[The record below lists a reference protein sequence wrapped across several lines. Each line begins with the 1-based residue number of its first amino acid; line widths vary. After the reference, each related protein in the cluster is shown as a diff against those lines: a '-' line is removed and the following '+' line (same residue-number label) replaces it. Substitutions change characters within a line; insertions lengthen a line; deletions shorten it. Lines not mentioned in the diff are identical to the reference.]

1 MSFQTFKEWPF
12 RAKKSALL
20 ATQAVALL
28 YQESILASTLPVQ
41 ESLSRAV
48 AVGAILWAIIGI
60 VFTLW
65 ATPERLAALP
75 KPSARWQQGY
85 LLFAAVFSFALG
97 LIPAHPLTQAPAI
110 LNAALTL
117 TLLHHILFDAGAP
130 IQRPRVWLTVI
141 GIGALIVSLVRAYGL
156 SVYPFIDWNDEPW
169 TLSWALS
176 YLRTG
181 RFSDILMYGL
191 GDAYVAFPRFYVPF
205 AWWLGVVGVGLWEG
219 RLYAFLL
226 TFPLIAFSALAARNL
241 YGRKAG
247 WLTAFVLFASVIV
260 VTAMRIRHDI
270 GLAICTAASL
280 WLYSEA
286 LRQPG
291 RRYLHLIA
299 GIVMGLG
306 MFSHYHAS
314 GLGVALLLGLYLPRY
329 VAQFRQGK
337 RLPEAGLWLYGI
349 GGLIGGGAVLL
360 LQMIPDGL
368 AEWYDQLQEF
378 RNYSNAAEI
387 SVATVSHLL
396 MIAKLSV
403 LELALI
409 GIGAVNAAVRRR
421 PADWA
426 MLAVILFGILAL
438 GVMAKAAIYYYTL
451 PLVPFF
457 ALLIASLLIG
467 PPKQPEGS
475 TSPWRKGQA
484 VAAAVVILPLL
495 GTTLYTPIQHV
506 LSGGPLRLPTPPEAQ
521 WVLDHVEQDRVIAG
535 DARYYLWLHEYPFA
549 AHLLVGYLDPENR
562 ERFGVGPA
570 LWEAVDFDVLIYGSG
585 PGFTSSTAVFRP
597 LVEGDF
603 LQTHGYVAA
612 ADFSTDTNTIIVYTR
627 LPASAVVPSLQA
639 GQP

>member
-1 MSFQTFKEWPF
+1 MSLQTFKKWPF
-12 RAKKSALL
+12 RAKKIALL
-20 ATQAVALL
+20 ATQGVALL
-28 YQESILASTLPVQ
+28 CQGIVLASILPLQ

-48 AVGAILWAIIGI
+48 AVGAILWAVVEI
-60 VFTLW
+60 VFILW

-75 KPSARWQQGY
+75 KPPARWQQGY
-85 LLFAAVFSFALG
+85 LLFAAAFSFVLG

-117 TLLHHILFDAGAP
+117 ILLHRVLFDVDTP

-141 GIGALIVSLVRAYGL
+141 GIGTLIVSLVRAYAL

-181 RFSDILMYGL
+181 HFSDILMHGL

-205 AWWLGVVGVGLWEG
+205 AWWLGIVGVGLWEG
-219 RLYAFLL
+219 RLYTLLL

-241 YGRKAG
+241 YGKQTG
-247 WLTAFVLFASVIV
+247 WLTAFVLLASVIV

-286 LRQPG
+286 LRQPA

-306 MFSHYHAS
+306 MFSHYHAA

-329 VAQFRQGK
+329 VTQFRQGR

-368 AEWYDQLQEF
+368 VEWYNQLQDL
-378 RNYSNAAEI
+378 RNYSTAAEI
-387 SVATVSHLL
+387 GIATLSHPL

-409 GIGAVNAAVRRR
+409 VMGAVNAAIRRR

-438 GVMAKAAIYYYTL
+438 GIMAKAAIYYYTL

-457 ALLIASLLIG
+457 ALLIASLLVG
-467 PPKQPEGS
+467 PQKQPEVS

-484 VAAAVVILPLL
+484 VTAVVMILPLL

-506 LSGGPLRLPTPPEAQ
+506 LSGGPMHLPTPPEAQ
-521 WVLDHVEQDRVIAG
+521 WVLDHVEQDQVIVG
-535 DARYYLWLHEYPFA
+535 DARYYLWLHEYPFT
-549 AHLLVGYLDPENR
+549 AHLLAGYLEPENR
-562 ERFGVGPA
+562 ERYGVGPA
-570 LWEAVDFDVLIYGSG
+570 LWEAVDFDVLIYASG
-585 PGFTSSTAVFRP
+585 PGFTSSTDVFRP

-612 ADFSTDTNTIIVYTR
+612 ADFSTDTNTIIVYIR
-627 LPASAVVPSLQA
+627 LAASAANTSQQA
-639 GQP
+639 ARA